1 MEAQA
6 VVHRFR
12 TRVEDVQRHVD
23 RYLRWH
29 FRSSGQLAAEVLA
42 GLEAAIGDEVAV
54 EVGEAQF
61 QQRERLREAGAIV
74 DDRVDHQRAAE
85 FGMAAD
91 HQVAA
96 PDLLHVDLGGKGA
109 ADFRA
114 ELGEPGAIGVL
125 ARQFVE
131 MVGDV
136 LSGETAQRQQDQQQ
150 PAETP
155 RPLAPGLLPG
165 QLQRLVAQLVETLD
179 RRLVLFAGAAQ
190 GRDGLF
196 LGAFLVVFIQGAQA
210 VAALAEA
217 GLVVIVVIENE
228 AKFRR
233 ILGAAQRHEGY
244 PLFRQRF
251 AEARF
256 LARVAARRLGRFG
269 IGDQRLGPAF
279 VVWIAFVVAARQQA
293 LRRSRGLLDA
303 GELLVQLEFVELG
316 QFLVEVEA
324 VQVEVVM
331 DPQGFVARARCRGRG
346 RGGGRDAWRGWR
358 SGDRLRFGCRRSV
371 RARRATDLVLQGVE
385 DFQAGAAAD
394 RAIGGAQLRVVD
406 AETGAAMG
414 TLGDD
419 AFAHA
424 AIRREN
430 PAASLPQASCTKAVG
445 RDQWWLAARHQSA
458 RRRPLM
464 RIQPSRSAVGSRSK
478 CAE

>member
-1 MEAQA
+1 
-6 VVHRFR
+6 
-12 TRVEDVQRHVD
+12 
-23 RYLRWH
+23 
-29 FRSSGQLAAEVLA
+29 
-42 GLEAAIGDEVAV
+42 
-54 EVGEAQF
+54 
-61 QQRERLREAGAIV
+61 
-74 DDRVDHQRAAE
+74 
-85 FGMAAD
+85 
-91 HQVAA
+91 
-96 PDLLHVDLGGKGA
+96 
-109 ADFRA
+109 
-114 ELGEPGAIGVL
+114 
-125 ARQFVE
+125 

-179 RRLVLFAGAAQ
+179 RRLVRFAGAAQ

-217 GLVVIVVIENE
+217 GLVVIVVIEAE

-256 LARVAARRLGRFG
+256 LARIAARRLGRFG

-279 VVWIAFVVAARQQA
+279 VMWIAFVVAARQQA

-303 GELLVQLEFVELG
+303 GEFLVQLEFVELG

-346 RGGGRDAWRGWR
+346 RGGGRDAGRGWR
-358 SGDRLRFGCRRSV
+358 SGGRLRFGCRRSV